1 MEAHQAFPSRRSG
14 DAVGAPETSP
24 RERKAISPGYVSV
37 ETGAMERVQGS
48 VWGPLDDQSG
58 VVPASEPHQ
67 STLRGVP
74 GEELSSLQSPSLG
87 NGRATSSPS
96 KGSKEWRLSQ
106 LDLLPSANGDIIHEG
121 KPGSAANAQLRRV
134 PTVIIPWHR
143 RFSQWFLRHLNY
155 RWIFVC
161 YVVLVPL
168 LAAGFGAAILHGE
181 IPFIDTYYMTTSA
194 FTETGLNSVNMTT
207 MNNGFLALLFIM
219 IMIGSQI
226 FTVFFPPLIKRRLYW
241 HWYGAL
247 IRRERYLRQE
257 LSQYA
262 ARGEDDLDEDDE
274 ESIYGVDESTHDR
287 AASMYA
293 SLSYT
298 QDTEPP
304 KPVHADHEFS
314 SRERSTSLRIT
325 DLSRSISYDDGLA
338 PPDVEANGVDN
349 QSRLDTQDAEGD
361 RAEGDRVDGG
371 VRARPSGR
379 ATSKDFSG
387 RNALYQRRSICLEGN
402 EFARN
407 AVLEFEA
414 MGKLIMLNAIF
425 YGGLMAIFFPL
436 VYAAVVSPP
445 GPSPAIAES
454 GATTGWFS
462 VFTSLSALH
471 NCGLTLVN
479 TSLVPVANQ
488 PGVLFLLGTLILIGN
503 TGLPVVLYL
512 LVRIARRFARDKAP
526 WDYLLV
532 HGRKF
537 SIFLFNGAQTLLLGI
552 ILVILLLIQFVAFLA
567 LNLNRSDLLVS
578 YSAGS
583 LVYLGA
589 FQSVCTRNAGFT
601 VVSLRAVSPA
611 LLVLFAVMMYLSPV
625 PYVLTLRTSMPS
637 SSSERKRA
645 EPIQRNDAEYASLT
659 TTHGAAS
666 GTTTSPVLYEIGKTF
681 GNLLVFD
688 IAWLFMALFVIC
700 IAENYILR
708 NSIEEVETLG
718 TVTVFDILFEIASAY
733 GNVGYSIGVN
743 NNDFSLSGIF
753 SVFSKLVIIATMYG
767 GRIRSIPQ
775 SSDEAAR
782 FRFDRNMMDVTQS
795 SLLRPTLRLRALER
809 RSSRSIQAERPVA
822 RGKQR

>member
-1 MEAHQAFPSRRSG
+1 M
-14 DAVGAPETSP
+14 
-24 RERKAISPGYVSV
+24 
-37 ETGAMERVQGS
+37 
-48 VWGPLDDQSG
+48 
-58 VVPASEPHQ
+58 
-67 STLRGVP
+67 
-74 GEELSSLQSPSLG
+74 
-87 NGRATSSPS
+87 
-96 KGSKEWRLSQ
+96 
-106 LDLLPSANGDIIHEG
+106 
-121 KPGSAANAQLRRV
+121 
-134 PTVIIPWHR
+134 
-143 RFSQWFLRHLNY
+143 
-155 RWIFVC
+155 
-161 YVVLVPL
+161 
-168 LAAGFGAAILHGE
+168 
-181 IPFIDTYYMTTSA
+181 
-194 FTETGLNSVNMTT
+194 
-207 MNNGFLALLFIM
+207 
-219 IMIGSQI
+219 
-226 FTVFFPPLIKRRLYW
+226 
-241 HWYGAL
+241 
-247 IRRERYLRQE
+247 
-257 LSQYA
+257 
-262 ARGEDDLDEDDE
+262 
-274 ESIYGVDESTHDR
+274 
-287 AASMYA
+287 
-293 SLSYT
+293 
-298 QDTEPP
+298 
-304 KPVHADHEFS
+304 
-314 SRERSTSLRIT
+314 
-325 DLSRSISYDDGLA
+325 
-338 PPDVEANGVDN
+338 
-349 QSRLDTQDAEGD
+349 
-361 RAEGDRVDGG
+361 
-371 VRARPSGR
+371 
-379 ATSKDFSG
+379 SKDFSG

-589 FQSVCTRNAGFT
+589 FQSVCTRNAGFV

-708 NSIEEVETLG
+708 NSIQEVETLG

-733 GNVGYSIGVN
+733 GNVGYSVGVN

-809 RSSRSIQAERPVA
+809 RSSRSIQAERPIA